1 MNKENNCPKFN
12 LYLKAKGFF
21 TKVDEHPNQEEIKKF
36 IKGTQNEFKILES
49 NADPLYKE
57 RAKEFD
63 DRFYILVKKGGL
75 PLDIYNDNK
84 HIYCLGY
91 FGSM

>member
-1 MNKENNCPKFN
+1 MNIYKLNK
-12 LYLKAKGFF
+12 
-21 TKVDEHPNQEEIKKF
+21 DEIRKEIKKC

-63 DRFYILVKKGGL
+63 DKFYILVKKGGL